1 MYRESVDFETALEN
15 KSERDRVKQ
24 NYALGRWNSS
34 YPLCLLLVFPSNKGS
49 AIRTEQERQHE
60 ENSLFLKHTS

>member
-24 NYALGRWNSS
+24 NYALGR
-34 YPLCLLLVFPSNKGS
+34 
-49 AIRTEQERQHE
+49 
-60 ENSLFLKHTS
+60 